1 MQLDKSIRSMFRW
14 YYRNSDESQTWST
27 MNGRRGK
34 LLSSKSENLNDN
46 DHAGHIP
53 EVSWSILLRLGDP
66 RMRVYFFD
74 RELKL
79 FELWYTQ

>member
-14 YYRNSDESQTWST
+14 YYHNSDESQTWST

-53 EVSWSILLRLGDP
+53 GVSILLRLGDP
-66 RMRVYFFD
+66 RMRVCFF
-74 RELKL
+74 
-79 FELWYTQ
+79 